1 MQEIILRLLQ
11 CNKLMIQISVIQ
23 KSTLQVAHF
32 PHTDRDIHE
41 VIFDDSVRV
50 SFGMEIKGF
59 DLYQYQIGITS
70 TT

>member
-23 KSTLQVAHF
+23 KSILQVAHF

-50 SFGMEIKGF
+50 SFWYGDQGF
-59 DLYQYQIGITS
+59 
-70 TT
+70 